1 MICDF
6 SYYEYKYFV
15 ANEQLSYINALLE
28 SLAGDSDPFPSG
40 CVDSIYYD
48 TADARCYHECLN
60 GESVKRKFRIR
71 GYGNG
76 IYQQIHQ
83 KEKLLTGVGKFK
95 TALQPLRIVGE
106 QPPQWDS
113 LCPAKSDD
121 AYFNKI
127 KSLGSQY
134 GLLLPAVRVRYQRQR
149 YRLFD
154 FRLTLDTNIEV
165 FGYGDGIMTALGH
178 EVLPYHVLEVKTR
191 KRRPKLPFMG
201 LVKLPQVSF
210 SKFYLGLTALHFC

>member
-6 SYYEYKYFV
+6 SYYEYKYSV
-15 ANEQLSYINALLE
+15 TNEQLSYISDLLE
-28 SLAGDSDPFPSG
+28 SFAGESDPFAIG

-48 TADARCYHECLN
+48 TADGRCYQECLN
-60 GESVKRKFRIR
+60 GDSVKRKFRIR
-71 GYGNG
+71 GYGDG
-76 IYQQIHQ
+76 VYQQIHQ

-95 TALQPLRIVGE
+95 TKLQPLHITDE

-113 LCPAKSDD
+113 LCPAQPDD
-121 AYFNKI
+121 EHFNKI
-127 KSLGSQY
+127 TSLALQY
-134 GLLLPAVRVRYQRQR
+134 GVLLPAVRVRYLRRR

-154 FRLTLDTNIEV
+154 FRITLDTNIEV
-165 FGYGDGIMTALGH
+165 FGYGDAIMTALGY

-201 LVKLPQVSF
+201 LVRLPQISF
-210 SKFYLGLTALHFC
+210 SKFYLGLTALRF